1 MKKALCIA
9 LIFWRCSGSEGPS
22 TAPCD
27 KIKIAQV
34 LYDIRLLEGMYS
46 ADQALVDSAGGISAQ
61 YHFILEKYQI
71 SKEEF
76 IACYESISK
85 NPSEIKLIEDSVR
98 ASLERQSANAYR

>member
-1 MKKALCIA
+1 

-22 TAPCD
+22 SAPCD

-34 LYDIRLLEGMYS
+34 LYDIRLLEGMSS

-61 YHFILEKYQI
+61 YHFILQRHEI

-76 IACYESISK
+76 LRCYNAISS
-85 NPSEIKLIEDSVR
+85 NPADIKLMEDSVR
-98 ASLERQSANAYR
+98 ARLERTQLR